1 LKKPRLG
8 ELDFV
13 CRERAELTHEVGLLQ
28 GGDDTR
34 LGGGRDNR
42 HGVALSL
49 DPLELLGHA
58 WALGALL
65 GELLGD
71 LAKLTGNEV
80 LLLLVRHGEVV
91 LLLQADEHVAEVVA
105 DEVFEEGVGV
115 VGGIDVVLLHHL
127 VGEISTG
134 LERQTLGLA
143 EGVVAVEEDVF
154 DLPLVLAMLL

>member
-1 LKKPRLG
+1 
-8 ELDFV
+8 
-13 CRERAELTHEVGLLQ
+13 
-28 GGDDTR
+28 
-34 LGGGRDNR
+34 
-42 HGVALSL
+42 LSL
-49 DPLELLGHA
+49 DPLELLSHA

-127 VGEISTG
+127 VGEISTS

-154 DLPLVLAMLL
+154 DLPFVLAMLLCIC